1 MTIPSHSKHHSYLYR
16 RVIFI
21 SSFLLDIKRRYK
33 KPSVGIEICCLSAG
47 VLFKC
52 RFNGLAGLP
61 ITMLRMPEGLTFI
74 PKSSVQ
80 LSSTSL

>member
-1 MTIPSHSKHHSYLYR
+1 M
-16 RVIFI
+16 
-21 SSFLLDIKRRYK
+21 
-33 KPSVGIEICCLSAG
+33 GIEICCLSAG